1 MTKPNTNSDE
11 EVLKDFASGL
21 KRYFKISGSVSGP
34 YDVKVIGLDKVS
46 SGQAFKLVDDE
57 RGVFY
62 VTVSI

>member
-1 MTKPNTNSDE
+1 MSDE
-11 EVLKDFASGL
+11 EVLKAFANSL
-21 KRYFKISGSVSGP
+21 KRDFKINGSVTGP

-62 VTVSI
+62 VTISI